1 MTSPVRI
8 IVPNARHLAVA
19 TAKLTEKV
27 SIRHLN
33 FYYGEIRALN
43 DVSLTLYANNVTA
56 IIGPSGCG
64 KSTLLRVFNRIY
76 KLYPD
81 QRAEG
86 EVLLDGKD
94 ILRPAQDV
102 NELRARIGMVFQQ
115 STPFPM
121 SIRDNIALAITSYQS
136 LSHSELDARVESALA
151 RAAIWDEV
159 KDILTSSALDLSGG
173 QQQRLCIA
181 RALAVKPEIILF
193 DEPCSALD
201 PLSTAKIEEL
211 IEDLK
216 VDHTIAIVTH
226 NLQEAARVADF
237 AAFMYLGEM
246 IEFDASARLFTNP
259 QDKRTRDYIQ
269 GRFG

>member
-33 FYYGEIRALN
+33 FYYGKTRALN
-43 DVSLTLYANNVTA
+43 DVSLALYANNVTA

-121 SIRDNIALAITSYQS
+121 SIRDNIALAITSYES

-151 RAAIWDEV
+151 RAAI
-159 KDILTSSALDLSGG
+159 
-173 QQQRLCIA
+173 
-181 RALAVKPEIILF
+181 
-193 DEPCSALD
+193 
-201 PLSTAKIEEL
+201 
-211 IEDLK
+211 
-216 VDHTIAIVTH
+216 
-226 NLQEAARVADF
+226 
-237 AAFMYLGEM
+237 
-246 IEFDASARLFTNP
+246 
-259 QDKRTRDYIQ
+259 
-269 GRFG
+269 